1 MNGMLA
7 SVPSTLTRRAPRGV
21 AALLAA
27 AGALLGAGCGGPSEV
42 RSVADFDAA
51 PCLLFSAERMT
62 QIVARPFSNLVGSE
76 PKLSGDP
83 TASSSEASHACTYTF
98 VPAQATRVPPVANLT
113 VTLEH
118 AASGSQPL
126 AVCVAGAATKTPGYK
141 LHPIG
146 EQACLSPTSDLWLKH
161 GPHYFHVVLVPQPGF
176 DNPVDMNLAL
186 SPMIL
191 AVGEAAAAHLPKS

>member
-1 MNGMLA
+1 MLA
-7 SVPSTLTRRAPRGV
+7 SVPSTLTRRLTRVVG
-21 AALLAA
+21 ALLAA
-27 AGALLGAGCGGPSEV
+27 AGPLLAAGCGGPSEV

-62 QIVARPFSNLVGSE
+62 QIVGEPFSNLVGSA

-83 TASSSEASHACTYTF
+83 AASSSGAGHACTYAF
-98 VPAQATRVPPVANLT
+98 VPSQETRVPPVASLT

-118 AASGSQPL
+118 TASGSQPL
-126 AVCVAGAATKTPGYK
+126 AICVAGAATKAPGYQLQK
-141 LHPIG
+141 IG
-146 EQACLSPTSDLWLKH
+146 EQACLSPTSDLWMKH
-161 GPHYFHVVLVPQPGF
+161 GEHFYHVVLVPQPGF

-191 AVGEAAAAHLPKS
+191 AVGEAAAANLPKS

>member
-7 SVPSTLTRRAPRGV
+7 SVPSTLTRRATLGV

-27 AGALLGAGCGGPSEV
+27 AVPLLAAGCGGPSEV

-76 PKLSGDP
+76 PKLSGEP
-83 TASSSEASHACTYTF
+83 AASSSDGSHACTYTF
-98 VPAQATRVPPVANLT
+98 VPSQATQVPPVASLN

-126 AVCVAGAATKTPGYK
+126 SICVAGAAAKAPGYK

-146 EQACLSPTSDLWLKH
+146 EQACLSPTSDLWMKH
-161 GPHYFHVVLVPQPGF
+161 GEHFFHVVLVPQPGF

-191 AVGEAAAAHLPKS
+191 AVGEAAVANLPKS